1 MVKKT
6 ILRVLLAALVLLL
19 FGLQASQPYPAH
31 SFDAIAEPYRFALAR
46 WEASHLLTSL
56 LPGGPSAQPIPTPE
70 QVELVRDHFELGRK
84 INELRIRLEIYE
96 LSTGERQA
104 LEKELG
110 ELEEERA
117 PKEAQV
123 MALLG
128 AQVAE
133 ALAEQGLDTS
143 LLWGRVQLLFP
154 PLRFEF
160 ELLPHV
166 LIVSPRDK
174 IATISSTLLRPTLS
188 LAEMEYIEARIAEL
202 GYSGLV
208 ERIGGVATYPSLL
221 ADTVS
226 LEDALSTIAHEW
238 THHFLFFYPL
248 GRHYN
253 ASYDMT
259 IINETVADIVGHE
272 IGDALIELYQ
282 TEEER
287 RQTQEQDAQ
296 AEKEPGFD
304 FNQAM
309 RETRLRVDEL
319 LAQGRVEEAEQY
331 MEERRLFINAQGYY
345 IRKLNQAY
353 FAFHGS
359 YGESPAATSP
369 IGGELRALREQSAS
383 LGEFVRTVARISSY
397 QELQPLL
404 QE

>member
-1 MVKKT
+1 MWA
-6 ILRVLLAALVLLL
+6 LLAILVLPLL
-19 FGLQASQPYPAH
+19 VLQAGQAYPAQ
-31 SFDAIAEPYRFALAR
+31 SLEAIAQPYRFALAR
-46 WEASHLLTSL
+46 WEASHLLGSL
-56 LPGGPSAQPIPTPE
+56 LWGPPAPTAPTPE
-70 QVELVRDHFELGRK
+70 QFELVRDYFELGRK
-84 INELRIRLEIYE
+84 IKELRIRLELYG
-96 LSTGERQA
+96 LSPEERQA
-104 LEKELG
+104 LEEELQ
-110 ELEEERA
+110 ELKAERA
-117 PKEAQV
+117 PKQAQV

-133 ALAEQGLDTS
+133 ALAEHGLDTR
-143 LLWGRVQLLFP
+143 LLWGRIHLLFP

-160 ELLPHV
+160 DSLPHV
-166 LIVSPRDK
+166 LIVSPRER
-174 IATISSTLLRPTLS
+174 IATISSTLLKPTLS
-188 LAEMEYIEARIAEL
+188 QAEMEEIEAQVAKL

-208 ERIGGVATYPSLL
+208 EQIGGVATYPSLL

-238 THHFLFFYPL
+238 THHFLVFYPL

-259 IINETVADIVGHE
+259 IINETVADIVGQE
-272 IGDALIELYQ
+272 IGDALIGLYQ

-287 RQTQEQDAQ
+287 RQEQGAQ
-296 AEKEPGFD
+296 TEKKPAFD
-304 FNQAM
+304 FNKAM
-309 RETRLRVDEL
+309 RETRLRVDQL
-319 LAQGRVEEAEQY
+319 LAQGRVEEAERY

-369 IGGELRALREQSAS
+369 IGSQLRALRERSAS

-397 QELQPLL
+397 QELQALL